1 MLDRTD
7 AQPLTAGAWLR
18 QQREAADIS
27 LEALSVALKVR
38 PSRLQ
43 ALESDQLSEM
53 PDDLFVRSL
62 ALGICRHLKANEHAL
77 LPLLPQSPQ
86 RDLRVGRNQIHANP
100 YNPNR
105 WTGPMLFSPKRW
117 SFKWFAGGVAMALS
131 GLLWLVW
138 PDAKVAD
145 LSSPLPVPVGAT
157 NTEAAT
163 GSPLPTLP
171 AQVLAVETP
180 LSPVAVS
187 PTPASGIMPLESKSG
202 KPHPLPENVVITPV
216 TPMALKQ
223 NLSHLPAQTT
233 KP

>member
-117 SFKWFAGGVAMALS
+117 PFKWFAGGVAMALS

-157 NTEAAT
+157 NTEAAAHELRYGIAT
-163 GSPLPTLP
+163 GGQSTRNRNI
-171 AQVLAVETP
+171 AA
-180 LSPVAVS
+180 LSPR
-187 PTPASGIMPLESKSG
+187 PGESKLGIQLQASS
-202 KPHPLPENVVITPV
+202 IF
-216 TPMALKQ
+216 
-223 NLSHLPAQTT
+223 
-233 KP
+233 